1 MNECYGEIIMDT
13 YIAYIESPLQAFNLI
28 EFLDVKKISL
38 EILIINKKTENS
50 ALNYNQIMNIVDMI
64 KYKKLVV
71 IDVEGTLKNSLKI
84 KSALKGI
91 GGGGIN
97 KNRVTLIAGEY
108 RARVFWMLA
117 GKFKKRSI
125 VLLDDGTAT
134 LRINREEGI
143 SPRKI
148 IKSLFLKSIGMVNN
162 EFEKITFFSV
172 YNIGEKVKKS
182 DTVIRH
188 CYENYKKKL
197 ASLPSDNNK
206 VFIIGAP
213 LFEAGVT
220 SIDDIQLTLN
230 MIKDLLKSKP
240 ESVFYYV
247 PHRRERTEKIKIISE
262 LVKVKRLD
270 FPFEVYPLMEKENV
284 SSIAG
289 FYSSLYDN
297 LIMIYGDKI
306 KITSYVIN
314 EANLSPEW
322 KSFVGCIYDNYSR
335 YNNAN
340 IELINK
346 VL

>member
-1 MNECYGEIIMDT
+1 MDT

-247 PHRRERTEKIKIISE
+247 PHRRERT
-262 LVKVKRLD
+262 
-270 FPFEVYPLMEKENV
+270 
-284 SSIAG
+284 
-289 FYSSLYDN
+289 
-297 LIMIYGDKI
+297 
-306 KITSYVIN
+306 
-314 EANLSPEW
+314 
-322 KSFVGCIYDNYSR
+322 
-335 YNNAN
+335 
-340 IELINK
+340 
-346 VL
+346 